1 MVRCACC
8 AGQWAHRDCVA
19 YAMGQADRDAK
30 DAAGLTSALGTQSDH
45 SHNYIDSMSYPGG
58 YWQIPCRRWIDGPL
72 DHLQ

>member
-30 DAAGLTSALGTQSDH
+30 DAAGLTSALGTQ
-45 SHNYIDSMSYPGG
+45 P
-58 YWQIPCRRWIDGPL
+58 
-72 DHLQ
+72 DHLHYTLM